1 MDSAA
6 RLHLAEWGHV
16 FCLKLLLTD
25 LVLLKDDAL
34 KGVLCRH
41 LSSDAQIQAWPRKA
55 SLSFPAEGGLLRG
68 HQCM

>member
-1 MDSAA
+1 MDPGA

-16 FCLKLLLTD
+16 FCLEVLLID

-41 LSSDAQIQAWPRKA
+41 LSSDAQIQAWQRKVCI
-55 SLSFPAEGGLLRG
+55 SLAEGGLLHG
-68 HQCM
+68 HNCM